1 MSEARIELLVKTRDA
16 HRMIADSIDDYLQTL
31 APPSVKGY
39 DLGRINWKGKTGD
52 HGLFELALLSEQ
64 ATEDL
69 ATLIK
74 DLEDHSGKMQ
84 VSGFFVWLMNDKQSV
99 GRKPA
104 RK

>member
-16 HRMIADSIDDYLQTL
+16 HRMIAESIDDYLQTL

-39 DLGRINWKGKTGD
+39 DLSKILWHEKTGD
-52 HGLFELALLSEQ
+52 KGPFELALLDEQ
-64 ATEDL
+64 KSDDL

-84 VSGFFVWLMNDKQSV
+84 VSGFFVWLMSDKKSV

-104 RK
+104 KK